1 MIDDIELLHFNDS
14 FILNHNQEQLLSNSY
29 PSPLPEYENNFPKDI
44 PEIIIN
50 KEKNIKENKNINV
63 NKANLEK
70 FETGFT
76 SKKNNDQLINDSNLE
91 SQKNLSHINRK
102 KCTHCFPSSPENQQ
116 SKNTNNDNNNITS
129 NKTKLLGRKKKESNE
144 SGEHNKFS
152 DDNLIRKCKSVV
164 LKYIFIFINNMIK
177 SVYQYN
183 IDNGVKVKQ
192 LLKINYNQIKKSKV
206 LYNKAFLNKKL
217 KDIFSDNISTKYRNH
232 SKNHNKNLINNL
244 LNEKD
249 EEKRKIFEK
258 IFNLTFLEC
267 LQYFRGSISIKE
279 LDGMT
284 NLDEAC
290 ENFEGKEDF
299 EYYKELFKSYIN
311 QFEKIIRKKKERHKR
326 EK

>member
-1 MIDDIELLHFNDS
+1 MYDDIELLHLNDS
-14 FILNHNQEQLLSNSY
+14 FNSNQNQEQLLSNSY

-50 KEKNIKENKNINV
+50 KENNIKENKIINL
-63 NKANLEK
+63 NKANFEK

-91 SQKNLSHINRK
+91 SQKILSHINRK

-164 LKYIFIFINNMIK
+164 LKYIFIFINNMIQN
-177 SVYQYN
+177 VYQYN
-183 IDNGVKVKQ
+183 IDNGVKVKL

-217 KDIFSDNISTKYRNH
+217 KDIFSDNISTKYTNH

-249 EEKRKIFEK
+249 EEKRKKFEK

-326 EK
+326 KK

>member
-1 MIDDIELLHFNDS
+1 MIDDIELLHLNDS
-14 FILNHNQEQLLSNSY
+14 FNSNQNQEQLLSDIY
-29 PSPLPEYENNFPKDI
+29 PSPLPEYENYFPKDI
-44 PEIIIN
+44 TEIIIN
-50 KEKNIKENKNINV
+50 KENNIKENKNINV
-63 NKANLEK
+63 NKAILEK

-91 SQKNLSHINRK
+91 SQKNASHINRK
-102 KCTHCFPSSPENQQ
+102 KCTHCFPSSPQNQQ

-183 IDNGVKVKQ
+183 IDNGVKVML

-206 LYNKAFLNKKL
+206 SYNKEFLNKKI
-217 KDIFSDNISTKYRNH
+217 KDIFSDNISKKYTNH

-249 EEKRKIFEK
+249 EEKRKKFEK

-267 LQYFRGSISIKE
+267 LQHFRGSIYIKE

-284 NLDEAC
+284 NLEEAC
-290 ENFEGKEDF
+290 ENFEEKEDF
-299 EYYKELFKSYIN
+299 EYYKEKFKSYIN
-311 QFEKIIRKKKERHKR
+311 KFEKIIRKKKERHKR